1 MTMCP
6 AAIITLTTDFGT
18 RDHYAGALRGAILT
32 VNPRAVIADITH
44 EIPAFDIAGGA
55 YVLGT
60 ACGVFPPGTIHVAVV
75 DPGVGSA
82 RHPVLIQ
89 TERFIFVGPDNGLF
103 SLVARM
109 ERIVSMRRLE
119 NGGFF
124 RESVSATF
132 HGRDIFGP
140 VAGHLSLG
148 VGVPEFGPE
157 MSGLVT
163 LDLFKTAAKAKSI
176 ASHIIH
182 IDHYG
187 NAVTGIT
194 RGDFERL
201 GRGSET
207 VRLKIGTLAIRGL
220 SRTYA
225 DGPRGR
231 PMMLFGSS
239 GFLEVA
245 LNQGAI
251 ARQRRL
257 RVGQKVVLLSS
268 P

>member
-1 MTMCP
+1 MCP

-18 RDHYAGALRGAILT
+18 HDHYAGALRGAILA

-82 RHPVLIQ
+82 RHPVLVE

-103 SLVARM
+103 SLVART
-109 ERIVSMRRLE
+109 ERIVAIRRLE
-119 NGGFF
+119 NSSFF
-124 RESVSATF
+124 RASVSATF
-132 HGRDIFGP
+132 HGRDVFGP

-148 VGVPEFGPE
+148 VGVLEFGPE

-163 LDLFKTAAKAKSI
+163 LDLFKTVAMPKSVT
-176 ASHIIH
+176 SRIIH

-194 RGDFERL
+194 RGDLDRL
-201 GRGSET
+201 GRGPRELK
-207 VRLKIGTLAIRGL
+207 LKIGTVAIRGL

-251 ARQRRL
+251 ARHRRL
-257 RVGQKVVLLSS
+257 RIGQKVVLTG